1 LRKKAIIIGAGPAGL
16 TAAYE
21 FCKRSDIKPIV
32 LEKSDYMGG
41 LARTVNYQGNRID
54 LGGHRF
60 FSKSDR
66 VTEWWLEILPLE
78 KVNGPQQISYQQQTR
93 TLQATAGG
101 MKAEPREDGS
111 SAVAPDEDRVML
123 VRRRKSRIYFLRNF
137 FDYPLR
143 MTPATLRKLGAR
155 RAARIALSYLR
166 AVCFPIQDEKTLEHF
181 FINRF
186 GEQLYLTFFKSYT
199 EKVWG
204 VPCNQISAEWGA
216 QRIKGLS
223 ITKTLEHFL
232 KNKFKK
238 LDSSHK
244 NTETSLIEQFLYPK
258 FGPGQM
264 WEEVS
269 RHIVAMGGDILTGR
283 EVERLRTS
291 DNRITGVDARN
302 GRTGQTELIEG
313 DYFFSTMPITELVR
327 DLDSNVPANV
337 REISAGLIYRDFI
350 IVGLLLP
357 ELKIKDEMG
366 ETLIQDNW
374 IYVQEPGVLAGR
386 LQIFNNWSPF
396 LVRDPNQVWLG
407 VEYFCYESDDIWK
420 KPDEEMVRFAAKEL
434 ESIGII
440 DSSQVIGS
448 TVLRMPKTYP
458 GYFGTYNRFGELR
471 QFLDGFVNLYL
482 VGRNGMH
489 KYNNQDHSMLTA
501 MTAVDNI
508 LSGRPDK
515 ENIWSINTEQ
525 GYHEGASEDV

>member
-21 FCKRSDIKPIV
+21 FCKRGDIKPIV

-93 TLQATAGG
+93 MVQATVGG
-101 MKAEPREDGS
+101 LKSERRQDS
-111 SAVAPDEDRVML
+111 SSSVGPDEDRVML
-123 VRRRKSRIYFLRNF
+123 IRRRRSRIYFLRDF

-166 AVCFPIQDEKTLEHF
+166 AVCFPIQDEKTLEDF

-223 ITKTLEHFL
+223 ITKTLQHFL

-269 RHIVAMGGDILTGR
+269 RRIVAMGGDILTGR

-291 DNRITGVDARN
+291 DNRVTGVDTRN

-313 DYFFSTMPITELVR
+313 DYFFSTMPITELIR
-327 DLDSNVPANV
+327 DLDGNVPSSV
-337 REISAGLIYRDFI
+337 REISAGLMYRDFI

-357 ELKIKDEMG
+357 ELKIKDEQG
-366 ETLIQDNW
+366 EKLIQDNW
-374 IYVQEPGVLAGR
+374 IYLQEPDVLAGR

-420 KPDEEMVRFAAKEL
+420 KPDEEMATFAAREL
-434 ESIGII
+434 ESMGII

-508 LSGRPDK
+508 LCGRPGK

-525 GYHEGASEDV
+525 GYHEGASEDM